1 MSSKLCLE
9 IPQPLFEALS
19 GISRK
24 LGRKPEELILKAV
37 EHYVELASEID
48 RIYYTESFENC
59 EDGREDVEEIGE
71 EEKIEK
77 LREVLGKYRSIGRWL
92 K

>member
-9 IPQPLFEALS
+9 IPQPLMETLLGLS
-19 GISRK
+19 KR
-24 LGRKPEELILKAV
+24 LGRTPEELISKAIQN
-37 EHYVELASEID
+37 YVELASEID
-48 RIYYTESFENC
+48 RIYYTKSFENC
-59 EDGREDVEEIGE
+59 EEDVE